1 MCDWRGSIYWGF
13 DVMRQLVLKARAS
26 GMLEEGQGEGQAEGG
41 VVTSKMVRE
50 LQVRSSADADE

>member
-1 MCDWRGSIYWGF
+1 
-13 DVMRQLVLKARAS
+13 MRQLVLKARAS

-50 LQVRSSADADE
+50 LQVRSSADADQ